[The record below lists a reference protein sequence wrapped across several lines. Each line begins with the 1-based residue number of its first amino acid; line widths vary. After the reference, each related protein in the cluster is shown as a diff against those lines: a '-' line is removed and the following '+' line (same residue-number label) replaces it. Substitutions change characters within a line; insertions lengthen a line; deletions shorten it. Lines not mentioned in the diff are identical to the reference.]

1 MAYKFQ
7 LGSATLSGS
16 LTQEGNVV
24 ASGGNLVAD
33 GGIITGSSNLMVG
46 GTVRLDGVADATADL
61 AADSFYFLDGD
72 GLMKRERMSDYASSA
87 AGDGLKSFNG
97 AFALDLNELSAA
109 AVNVGADSIAIVD
122 ADDNLSKKESIA
134 DLMTAAAGDGLAASS
149 GVLAVQVSGAAVLA
163 SDKVGISGSIA
174 GPGLKYNGGVN
185 SISDLEIDM
194 SEFSAVTPAASD
206 SFLTLD
212 SDGSTEQR
220 TTTDA
225 LATLFAGDGLAAAS
239 AVMKLDLNELTAAT
253 VDVAND
259 SLAIVD
265 ANDSN
270 ATRKESISDLV
281 NAMVASTD
289 GLQASSGVISV
300 NANSTSFEF
309 DAGEL
314 QLKASVAGDGLVLSS
329 ESLAVQVSGAVKI
342 ASDKVGLS
350 GSLAGPGL
358 KYNGGVD
365 SISDIEIDMSEFS
378 SVTPASGD
386 SFLTLDSD
394 GGTEQRTTT
403 DALATLMAGNGL
415 SAASAVMALDLNEL
429 TAAAVDVGNDSI
441 AIIDANDSNATK
453 KESIADIMTAAAGD
467 ALAASAGVLAVQVN
481 STSLQISSDEIQLK
495 NTIVANNGGLALDS
509 HALKMSGSAIA
520 DGAVAVN
527 GDEFMFIDAD
537 GSIKRDTMADYAT
550 AIAGDGLAA
559 SAGVLAVQVSGA
571 VVLDSD
577 KIGLSGS
584 FAGPGL
590 KYNGGVDSIS
600 DIEIDMSEFSAVTP
614 AASDSFMTLDSDGST
629 EQLTTTDALATLFAG
644 NGLSAASAVMAL
656 DLNELSAAAVDVAND
671 SIAIID
677 ANDSNGSKKESI
689 ADLVTGM
696 AGSGLTATSG
706 VLSVTANNVSLKA
719 DGDTLVEGYNYFA
732 TVSGA
737 STVTLPASPSV
748 GDVVT
753 LKAKDGVTQTNYI
766 QINRAGSQTIDG
778 QTSVKIES
786 PYGAIAV
793 VYVANNDWRIV

>member
-16 LTQEGNVV
+16 LTQEGNIVAAGGGSLV
-24 ASGGNLVAD
+24 ASEGNVSGSGNLM
-33 GGIITGSSNLMVG
+33 IG
-46 GTVRLDGVADATADL
+46 GTVALDGVADASADL
-61 AADSFYFLDGD
+61 TADSFYFLDGD
-72 GLMKRERMSDYASSA
+72 GLMKREAMADYATSA
-87 AGDGLKSFNG
+87 AGDGLKAANG

-134 DLMTAAAGDGLAASS
+134 DLMTATAGDALAASS
-149 GVLAVQVSGAAVLA
+149 GVLAVQVNSTSLQIASDEIQLKASVAGDGLALGSHVLSVNVDDSSIEIDSDSLRLKDDGVTGAKLAPAVAGLGLGQDGSGNLDVQTSGAILIA
-163 SDKVGISGSIA
+163 SDKLGITGSFA
-174 GPGLKYNGGVN
+174 GPGLAYRGGVD
-185 SISDLEIDM
+185 SINEIELDL
-194 SEFSAVTPAASD
+194 SEFNAVTPAASD

-270 ATRKESISDLV
+270 ATRKESIADLV

-314 QLKASVAGDGLVLSS
+314 QLKASVAGDGLALGSEVLSVNVDDS
-329 ESLAVQVSGAVKI
+329 TIEIDSDSLRLKDDGVTGAKLAPAVAGLGLAQDGSGNLDVQTSGAIKI
-342 ASDKVGLS
+342 ASDKLG
-350 GSLAGPGL
+350 
-358 KYNGGVD
+358 
-365 SISDIEIDMSEFS
+365 I
-378 SVTPASGD
+378 
-386 SFLTLDSD
+386 
-394 GGTEQRTTT
+394 
-403 DALATLMAGNGL
+403 
-415 SAASAVMALDLNEL
+415 
-429 TAAAVDVGNDSI
+429 
-441 AIIDANDSNATK
+441 
-453 KESIADIMTAAAGD
+453 
-467 ALAASAGVLAVQVN
+467 
-481 STSLQISSDEIQLK
+481 
-495 NTIVANNGGLALDS
+495 
-509 HALKMSGSAIA
+509 
-520 DGAVAVN
+520 
-527 GDEFMFIDAD
+527 
-537 GSIKRDTMADYAT
+537 
-550 AIAGDGLAA
+550 
-559 SAGVLAVQVSGA
+559 
-571 VVLDSD
+571 
-577 KIGLSGS
+577 SGS
-584 FAGPGL
+584 FAGPGI
-590 KYNGGVDSIS
+590 KYNGGADSIN
-600 DIEIDMSEFSAVTP
+600 DIEIDIAEFSAVTP
-614 AASDSFMTLDSDGST
+614 AASDSFLTLDSDGST
-629 EQLTTTDALATLFAG
+629 EQRTTTDALATLFAG

-706 VLSVTANNVSLKA
+706 VLSVTANNVAAKS

-737 STVTLPASPSV
+737 STVTLPASPAV
-748 GDVVT
+748 GDVITV
-753 LKAKDGVTQTNYI
+753 KAKDGVSTSNYI

-778 QTSVKIES
+778 ETSVRIES
-786 PYGAIAV
+786 PYGAIAM

>member
-33 GGIITGSSNLMVG
+33 GGVITGSSNLLIG
-46 GTVRLDGVADATADL
+46 GSVQLDGVADATADL

-87 AGDGLKSFNG
+87 AGDGIKSFNG

-109 AVNVGADSIAIVD
+109 AINVGADSFAIVD

-134 DLMTAAAGDGLAASS
+134 DFMTAVAGDGLIAASGVLAAQVSGAVKIASDKIGISGSFAGSALSYNGGVDSIASLDVEVNSTSFAIASDEIQLASGIAGDGLALGSHALSVNVDDSTIELNSDSLRLKDDGVTGAKLAPAVAGLGLGQDGS
-149 GVLAVQVSGAAVLA
+149 GNLDVQTSGAIKIA
-163 SDKVGISGSIA
+163 SDRLGISGSFA
-174 GPGLKYNGGVN
+174 GPGLKYNGGVE
-185 SISDLEIDM
+185 SISDIEIDM

-206 SFLTLD
+206 SFMTLD
-212 SDGSTEQR
+212 SDGATEQR

-253 VDVAND
+253 VDVASD

-309 DAGEL
+309 DAGEM
-314 QLKASVAGDGLVLSS
+314 QLKSTVAATNGGLVLAS
-329 ESLAVQVSGAVKI
+329 E
-342 ASDKVGLS
+342 
-350 GSLAGPGL
+350 
-358 KYNGGVD
+358 
-365 SISDIEIDMSEFS
+365 
-378 SVTPASGD
+378 
-386 SFLTLDSD
+386 
-394 GGTEQRTTT
+394 
-403 DALATLMAGNGL
+403 
-415 SAASAVMALDLNEL
+415 
-429 TAAAVDVGNDSI
+429 
-441 AIIDANDSNATK
+441 
-453 KESIADIMTAAAGD
+453 
-467 ALAASAGVLAVQVN
+467 
-481 STSLQISSDEIQLK
+481 
-495 NTIVANNGGLALDS
+495 
-509 HALKMSGSAIA
+509 ALKLSGSAIA
-520 DGAVAVN
+520 DGTAAVA

-537 GSIKRDTMADYAT
+537 GSVKRESMADYAT
-550 AIAGDGLAA
+550 AIAGDALAA
-559 SAGVLAVQVSGA
+559 SNGVLALQVSGA
-571 VVLDSD
+571 MKIASD
-577 KIGLSGS
+577 KVGISGS

-590 KYNGGVDSIS
+590 KYNGGVDSIR
-600 DIEIDMSEFSAVTP
+600 DLEIDMSEFSAVTP

-629 EQLTTTDALATLFAG
+629 EQRTTTDALATLFAG

-656 DLNELSAAAVDVAND
+656 DLNELSAAAVDVASD

-706 VLSVTANNVSLKA
+706 VLSVTSNNVALKA

-737 STVTLPASPSV
+737 STVTLPAAPSV

-753 LKAKDGVTQTNYI
+753 LKAKDGVTTTNYI
-766 QINRAGSQTIDG
+766 QISRAGSQTIDG